1 MFYFN
6 YQTDEKVD
14 EEEWTEAKQ
23 RSGSVKEFGEN
34 VVRGTASL
42 VQGRKPRA

>member
-6 YQTDEKVD
+6 YQTDEKADDD
-14 EEEWTEAKQ
+14 EWAEAKQ
-23 RSGSVKEFGEN
+23 RSSGVKEFEGN
-34 VVRGTASL
+34 VMRGTASL